1 MNPKNYDRKV
11 SLMCSTCGESI
22 FKYDHEVEIENMEFE
37 CISCEQIFSRDEL
50 MDENRENFERV
61 FSEIGKE
68 MLEDAAKKLRK
79 ALDRKSTRL
88 NSSHV
93 AISYAVFCLKK

>member
-50 MDENRENFERV
+50 MDENRENLERV

-79 ALDRKSTRL
+79 A
-88 NSSHV
+88 
-93 AISYAVFCLKK
+93 FKKGFK